1 MKKIMIALAVIAM
14 AVASQAAV
22 VKWGA
27 SNKVSFNGTNLG
39 AQEVNL
45 YIVGINGAADM
56 LLDTRTTTTHAT
68 VAAIRGSLS
77 AATGSGQDA
86 YDYNST
92 IAGGALI
99 SSSGTD
105 AGRQYYIVINYNDG
119 TTDYTYTSDAVAS
132 SGLSSSDLG
141 SVSFT
146 INDKVI
152 ESGKNGWVAAA
163 AVPEPTSGLLM
174 LVGLAGLALRR
185 RRA

>member
-1 MKKIMIALAVIAM
+1 MKKLMVLLAAVALAAC
-14 AVASQAAV
+14 SQAAV
-22 VKWGA
+22 VKWGL
-27 SNKVSFNGTNLG
+27 SNTLTFDGSKLGGQSVS
-39 AQEVNL
+39 L
-45 YIVGINGAADM
+45 YIVGMGGEADM
-56 LLDTRTTTTHAT
+56 LIDTRST
-68 VAAIRGSLS
+68 AANPPVKAGQLSS
-77 AATGSGQDA
+77 AAGDGQGS
-86 YDYNST
+86 YDYNSVL
-92 IAGGALI
+92 AGGALI
-99 SSSGTD
+99 DGSGAD

-132 SGLSSSDLG
+132 SGLTSGTLG
-141 SVSFT
+141 SVEFT